1 MKNWV
6 RTMALLLGI
15 TAMMM
20 TPALAADYEFDAP
33 DGGMY
38 APPTS
43 VDQVIVVGGGV
54 TESSNI
60 DRSKNTA
67 IIAPP
72 FGSPESY
79 QPGAGTVLI
88 PQASTA
94 TGNTG
99 GSDTVYLPPASYV
112 DGTPTED
119 TSLSSTKF
127 TLPDGLYYT
136 DGSIGRLKIPVLG
149 LSVKVYENE
158 MWGLLVIIAVWQT
171 ISERSILWRTVT
183 KSPIPPN
190 WAPGPTRYFLW
201 GRSRKQTF
209 QDSVGQAK
217 I

>member
-1 MKNWV
+1 
-6 RTMALLLGI
+6 
-15 TAMMM
+15 
-20 TPALAADYEFDAP
+20 
-33 DGGMY
+33 MY

-136 DGSIGRLKIPVLG
+136 DGRMRVLRTSPKG
-149 LSVKVYENE
+149 PATLSLLPAGME

>member
-1 MKNWV
+1 
-6 RTMALLLGI
+6 MALLLGI

-158 MWGLLVIIAVWQT
+158 SL
-171 ISERSILWRTVT
+171 E
-183 KSPIPPN
+183 N
-190 WAPGPTRYFLW
+190 
-201 GRSRKQTF
+201 
-209 QDSVGQAK
+209 
-217 I
+217 